1 MRMCALTTFLAVPA
15 FAFAVTLAGPSPVQ
29 AQSAPVQSGQTPQ
42 QSDQSRDHDRARAED
57 VTIGRDW
64 KAQES
69 GNAQATTG
77 RPDKSEETVGRDWRA
92 RPEKQDR

>member
-1 MRMCALTTFLAVPA
+1 MRMCALRTFLAVPA
-15 FAFAVTLAGPSPVQ
+15 FAFGVGLAGPPPVQ
-29 AQSAPVQSGQTPQ
+29 AQSAPVQAPQTPQ
-42 QSDQSRDHDRARAED
+42 QSDQSRDRDRARAED

-69 GNAQATTG
+69 GNAQSPTA

-92 RPEKQDR
+92 QPKPR